1 MTGRRNL
8 VVIVQ
13 LLGVGSNREAWRLP
27 DSRVEDSLHVD
38 LYGSLAEQAEAAGA
52 HGLFFSDGV
61 TTGVAD
67 PSSILEPI
75 TALSALAART
85 RHIGLTATVS
95 TTFTPPFTLARQFA
109 SLDHLS
115 GGRAGWNIVTSAWG
129 ERNYG
134 DEPLPGHDDRY
145 RIAEEYMGVVSA
157 LWDSWDADAP
167 VFDREHGIRYRPGSV
182 RRTGARTEHYAVE
195 GPLNISRSP
204 QGRPVLFQAGSSSDG
219 KAFAARHADAVFTA
233 QPDLAEGREF
243 YADLKARVAAAG
255 RKPDE
260 LKILPGLYGVIEST
274 TRRAEAVRAELD
286 RFDATSDFDRKRK
299 AFETAGFGGK
309 DLSHLDPDRPI
320 PVSELPD
327 PEAVQGRRSRYEL
340 YRNLVL
346 KGAHTLRDLVLSNGK
361 SGSGHWGPVGS
372 AVDIADEIEQRFRAE
387 ALDGVV
393 IAPQHLG
400 GYQVVFAELLPL
412 LREKGLF
419 TNDYSGGTYRANL
432 LA

>member
-1 MTGRRNL
+1 M
-8 VVIVQ
+8 VVVQ

-27 DSRVEDSLHVD
+27 DSRIEESLHVD

-134 DEPLPGHDDRY
+134 DEPLPSHDDRY
-145 RIAEEYMGVVSA
+145 RFAEEYIQVVSA
-157 LWDSWDADAP
+157 LWESWDADAP
-167 VFDREHGIRYRPGSV
+167 VFDREGGVKYRKGSV
-182 RRTGARTEHYAVE
+182 RRTDARTERHAVE

-204 QGRPVLFQAGSSSDG
+204 QGRPVLFQAGSSTDG

-233 QPDLAEGREF
+233 QPDLDDGREF

-260 LKILPGLYGVIEST
+260 LKILPGLYGVIESST
-274 TRRAEAVRAELD
+274 ERAREVAAELD
-286 RFDATSDFDRKRK
+286 RFDATSDFARKRK

-309 DLSHLDPDRPI
+309 DLSHLDPDQPI
-320 PVSELPD
+320 PAHELPD
-327 PEAVQGRRSRYEL
+327 PETVQGRRSRYEL
-340 YRNLVL
+340 YRRLVL
-346 KGAHTLRDLVLSNGK
+346 RGEHTLRELVLRNGK

-372 AVDIADEIEQRFRAE
+372 AEEVAAEIEDRFLRE

-400 GYQVVFAELLPL
+400 GYRVVFEELLPL
-412 LREKGLF
+412 LRDRGLF